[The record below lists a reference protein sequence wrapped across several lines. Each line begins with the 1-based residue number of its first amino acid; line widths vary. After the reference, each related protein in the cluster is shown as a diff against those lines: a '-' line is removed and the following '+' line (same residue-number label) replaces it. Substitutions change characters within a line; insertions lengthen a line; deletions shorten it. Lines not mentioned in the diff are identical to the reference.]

1 MSKTQSE
8 FDKICIQTEKDL
20 KGKLAELR
28 KLLAIKLQSKSTKPV
43 KNKQPQKL
51 ESLI

>member
-1 MSKTQSE
+1 MSKMQSE
-8 FDKICIQTEKDL
+8 FDKICIQTEKDI
-20 KGKLAELR
+20 KGELAELR
-28 KLLAIKLQSKSTKPV
+28 KLLAIKLKSKSSKPL